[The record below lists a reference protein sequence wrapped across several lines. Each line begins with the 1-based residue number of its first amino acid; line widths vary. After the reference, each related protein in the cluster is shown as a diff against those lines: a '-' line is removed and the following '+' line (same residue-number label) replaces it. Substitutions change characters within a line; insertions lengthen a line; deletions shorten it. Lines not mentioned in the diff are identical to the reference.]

1 MAKLEAQE
9 GPQGSPVLNV
19 GWRKHTEVGVAF
31 SNIISRKMN
40 AGGVE
45 QNRAVHMHP
54 QGHGEC
60 QGQNGMSSEMHLQ
73 TQAQLHISQKGFAHH
88 PGWGTTASSFEIRWQ
103 SLLPLPFTSSLLAH
117 SVTSPCM
124 YRDDYFCPSSTH
136 ITPGGQPHSPQA
148 PFPQARMTPTGGEPM
163 SAGSGTSHGHILG
176 CLPSPRD
183 AALEFFGRQPHSCS
197 FSGKSTL
204 RNSGEPFAEA
214 KGAMFSKSEPIQSP

>member
-1 MAKLEAQE
+1 
-9 GPQGSPVLNV
+9 
-19 GWRKHTEVGVAF
+19 
-31 SNIISRKMN
+31 
-40 AGGVE
+40 
-45 QNRAVHMHP
+45 MHP
-54 QGHGEC
+54 QGHSEC

-103 SLLPLPFTSSLLAH
+103 SLLPLPSTSSLLAH
-117 SVTSPCM
+117 TVTSPCM

-176 CLPSPRD
+176 CLPLTARC
-183 AALEFFGRQPHSCS
+183 R
-197 FSGKSTL
+197 SGIFRKTAPQLLLFWEKHPEKL
-204 RNSGEPFAEA
+204 RGTFC
-214 KGAMFSKSEPIQSP
+214 